1 MRHELEDG
9 GARQK
14 RGDGMRPRDA
24 EVAARLRCNGDG
36 TRWHDTKVVALYGA
50 TVV

>member
-9 GARQK
+9 GTRKK
-14 RGDGMRPRDA
+14 RGDGARPRDA
-24 EVAARLRCNGDG
+24 EVAAWLRCNGDD
-36 TRWHDTKVVALYGA
+36 TRWHDTEAVALDGA